1 MEVGFE
7 KEKPDIDIVPIL
19 KALKYPNSN
28 IKVIGTASLK
38 SQKYPSDYDIITNVK
53 DKDPERVYN
62 TFKKIISK
70 TNKMPNVYFI
80 ELKIQGKTDKDKK
93 KFFDNE
99 NIPKDEFI
107 RKFNRGIEF
116 IKIDYVVRF
125 GNIFKDVSIN
135 YFFNTELT
143 REDIFHILLTRMNN
157 DAREYRKEGR
167 YFKALKRIFN
177 IYRYL
182 RQKRSLVKL
191 AKFFNSEFGRLYA
204 LSSNLKTIKLLVES
218 GYRDADTR
226 TKILINLK
234 DLGIEPDITKINNV
248 IEKTDKI
255 FNDKAKE
262 YFIENGININKL
274 KTEIDYVGRQVEK
287 TGITPEKL

>member
-7 KEKPDIDIVPIL
+7 KEKPDEEIVNIL
-19 KALKYPNSN
+19 KALKYPNSS

-38 SQKYPSDYDIITNVK
+38 GQKYPSDYDIITNVK
-53 DKDPERVYN
+53 EKDPERVYN
-62 TFKKIISK
+62 TFKKIINK
-70 TNKMPNVYFI
+70 TNKMSNVYFI
-80 ELKIQGKTDKDKK
+80 ELKIQGKTENDKK

-107 RKFNRGIEF
+107 NQFNKGVEF

-125 GNIFKDVSIN
+125 GNNFKDVSVN

-191 AKFFNSEFGRLYA
+191 AKFFNSEYGRLYA

-226 TKILINLK
+226 SKILINLK
-234 DLGIEPDITKINNV
+234 DIGIEPDITKINDV

-274 KTEIDYVGRQVEK
+274 KTEIDDVGREIER
-287 TGITPEKL
+287 TGIQPKKL

>member
-143 REDIFHILLTRMNN
+143 REDIFHILLKRMNN

>member
-7 KEKPDIDIVPIL
+7 KEKPDIDIVPVL

-80 ELKIQGKTDKDKK
+80 ELKIQGKTDNDKK

-107 RKFNRGIEF
+107 KQFNRGVEF
-116 IKIDYVVRF
+116 IKIDYIVRF

-255 FNDKAKE
+255 FNDRANK

-274 KTEIDYVGRQVEK
+274 KTEIDYAGRQVEK
-287 TGITPEKL
+287 TGIRPEKL

>member
-1 MEVGFE
+1 MEVTFE
-7 KEKPDIDIVPIL
+7 KEKPDIDIVPVL
-19 KALKYPNSN
+19 KAVKYPNEY

-38 SQKYPSDYDIITNVK
+38 GQKYPSDYDIITNVK
-53 DKDPERVYN
+53 DKDPDRVYN
-62 TFKKIISK
+62 NFMKIISR
-70 TNKMPNVYFI
+70 TNKMSNVYFI
-80 ELKIQGKTDKDKK
+80 ELKIQGKTPDDKK

-99 NIPKDEFI
+99 NIPEDEFI
-107 RKFNRGIEF
+107 KQFNRGVEF
-116 IKIDYVVRF
+116 IKIDYIVRF

-177 IYRYL
+177 IFRYL
-182 RQKRSLVKL
+182 RQKRSLIKL
-191 AKFFNSEFGRLYA
+191 SKFFNSEFGRLYA

-218 GYRDADTR
+218 GYTDADTR
-226 TKILINLK
+226 SKILINLK
-234 DLGIEPDITKINNV
+234 DIGVEPDITKINEV

-274 KTEIDYVGRQVEK
+274 KTEIDMVGKQIEK
-287 TGITPEKL
+287 TGIQPEKL

>member
-1 MEVGFE
+1 MEVTFE
-7 KEKPDIDIVPIL
+7 KEKPDIDIVPVL
-19 KALKYPNSN
+19 KAVKYPNEY

-38 SQKYPSDYDIITNVK
+38 GQKYPSDYDIITNVK
-53 DKDPERVYN
+53 DKDADRVYN
-62 TFKKIISK
+62 NFMKIIGR
-70 TNKMPNVYFI
+70 TNKMSNVYFI

-107 RKFNRGIEF
+107 KQFNRGVEF
-116 IKIDYVVRF
+116 IKIDYIVRF

-135 YFFNTELT
+135 YFFNTELS
-143 REDIFHILLTRMNN
+143 REDIFHILLTRMNT

-177 IYRYL
+177 IFRYL
-182 RQKRSLVKL
+182 RQKRSLIKL
-191 AKFFNSEFGRLYA
+191 SKFFNSDYGRLYA

-218 GYRDADTR
+218 GYTDADTR
-226 TKILINLK
+226 SKILINLK
-234 DLGIEPDITKINNV
+234 DIGVEPDITKINEV

-274 KTEIDYVGRQVEK
+274 KTEIDMVGKQIGK
-287 TGITPEKL
+287 TGIQPEKL

>member
-7 KEKPDIDIVPIL
+7 KEKPDIDIVPVL

-80 ELKIQGKTDKDKK
+80 ELKIQGKTDNDKK

-107 RKFNRGIEF
+107 KQFNRGVEF

-255 FNDKAKE
+255 FNDRANK

-274 KTEIDYVGRQVEK
+274 KTEIDYAGRQVEK
-287 TGITPEKL
+287 TGIRPEKL

>member
-7 KEKPDIDIVPIL
+7 KEKPDIQIVPLL
-19 KALKYPNSN
+19 KAVKYPNEY

-38 SQKYPSDYDIITNVK
+38 GQKYPSDYDIITNVK

-62 TFKKIISK
+62 NFMKIISK

-80 ELKIQGKTDKDKK
+80 ELKIQGKTDTDKK

-107 RKFNRGIEF
+107 KQFNRGCEF

-135 YFFNTELT
+135 YFFNTELS
-143 REDIFHILLTRMNN
+143 REDIFHILLTRMNK
-157 DAREYRKEGR
+157 DAREYSREGR

-191 AKFFNSEFGRLYA
+191 AKFFNSDYGRLYA

-218 GYRDADTR
+218 GYRDGDTR
-226 TKILINLK
+226 SKILINLK
-234 DLGIEPDITKINNV
+234 DIGVVPDIIKINDV

-255 FNDKAKE
+255 FNEKAKE

-274 KTEIDYVGRQVEK
+274 KTEIDLVGRLVEK
-287 TGITPEKL
+287 TGLQPTKL

>member
-7 KEKPDIDIVPIL
+7 KEKPDIQIVPLL
-19 KALKYPNSN
+19 KAVKYPNEY

-38 SQKYPSDYDIITNVK
+38 GQKYPSDYDIITNVK

-62 TFKKIISK
+62 TFMKIINK

-80 ELKIQGKTDKDKK
+80 ELKIQGKTDNDKK

-107 RKFNRGIEF
+107 KQFNKGTEF

-135 YFFNTELT
+135 YFFNTELS

-157 DAREYRKEGR
+157 DARQYRKEGR

-177 IYRYL
+177 IFRYL
-182 RQKRSLVKL
+182 RQKQSLIKL
-191 AKFFNSEFGRLYA
+191 SKFFNSDYGKLYA

-226 TKILINLK
+226 SKILINLK
-234 DLGIEPDITKINNV
+234 DIGIEPDITKINDV

-255 FNDKAKE
+255 FNEKAKE

-274 KTEIDYVGRQVEK
+274 KTEIDVVGRIIEK
-287 TGITPEKL
+287 TGIQPTKL

>member
-1 MEVGFE
+1 MEVGCE
-7 KEKPDIDIVPIL
+7 KEKPDIQIVPLL
-19 KALKYPNSN
+19 KAVKYPNEY

-38 SQKYPSDYDIITNVK
+38 GQKYPSDYDIITNVK

-62 TFKKIISK
+62 TFMKIINK

-80 ELKIQGKTDKDKK
+80 ELKIQGKTDNDKK

-107 RKFNRGIEF
+107 KQFNKGTEF

-135 YFFNTELT
+135 YFFNTELS

-157 DAREYRKEGR
+157 DARQYRKEGR

-177 IYRYL
+177 IFRYL
-182 RQKRSLVKL
+182 RQKQSLIKL
-191 AKFFNSEFGRLYA
+191 SKFFNSDYGKLYA

-226 TKILINLK
+226 SKILINLK
-234 DLGIEPDITKINNV
+234 DIGIEPDITKINDV

-255 FNDKAKE
+255 FNEKAKE

-274 KTEIDYVGRQVEK
+274 KTEIDVVGRIIEK
-287 TGITPEKL
+287 TGIQPTKL